1 MSDDRE
7 ISAEQERAEA
17 SEATDRKHG
26 EHILG
31 MVRGF
36 NEKQPDP
43 LLGLLERAHQAQA
56 EPPREPGE

>member
-26 EHILG
+26 EHILAV
-31 MVRGF
+31 MKAAR
-36 NEKQPDP
+36 ERRRKDP
-43 LLGLLERAHQAQA
+43 LLEVLEQAYQGNLKPDDA
-56 EPPREPGE
+56 A

>member
-7 ISAEQERAEA
+7 ISAEQERAR
-17 SEATDRKHG
+17 EATDRKHG
-26 EHILG
+26 EHILD

-56 EPPREPGE
+56 EPPREPGK